1 MKFWEGVSTL
11 VGMII
16 GAGVLGLP
24 FVIAQVGVLPGIIL
38 LVVVG
43 VAALVLNLMFAE
55 VVLRTKGK
63 HQVAGYAKKYLGN
76 KVKILE
82 ILSMVI
88 NGYGILL
95 AYVIG
100 SGIALSAMFGGS
112 PFIFGLIFL
121 AVMGYILFFGLKIVK
136 VFELWM
142 VFIFIVVMA
151 IILVIS
157 GYSVDYSNFYHTDI
171 SKTFLAYGVI
181 LFAFSGAA
189 AVVPLRE
196 VLRKS
201 EKKIKK
207 AIIIASIVP
216 IVLYI
221 LFSVAVVGVTG
232 LETSDVA
239 TVGLGQKIGTYMIL
253 FGNLFAI
260 FAMATS
266 FLSKGVILKE
276 LFMFDFKLSRI
287 NSWLLILLP
296 PLILFIFGL
305 HNFIATLGLVGGL
318 SMGVSGSIMVLLFWK
333 SKKMGDRNPEFSLP
347 NFRGVGVVLM
357 GMFILGL
364 VYSVWEVFMSH

>member
-1 MKFWEGVSTL
+1 MKFWEAVSTL

-24 FVIAQVGVLPGIIL
+24 FVIAQVGIVPGLVLL
-38 LVVVG
+38 LVVG
-43 VAALVLNLMFAE
+43 LASLLLNLMFTE
-55 VVLRTKGK
+55 VVLRTKQR

-76 KVKILE
+76 KVKYLE
-82 ILSMVI
+82 IASMVV

-95 AYVIG
+95 AYIIG
-100 SGIALSAMFGGS
+100 SGVALSAMFGGS
-112 PFIFGLIFL
+112 AFVYGLIFF

-151 IILVIS
+151 IILGIS
-157 GYSVDYSNFYHTDI
+157 GYNVNYSNFAHIDI
-171 SKTFLAYGVI
+171 SKTFLAYGVV

-207 AIIIASIVP
+207 AVIIASIAP
-216 IVLYI
+216 IILYA
-221 LFSVAVVGVTG
+221 LFCLAVVGVTG
-232 LETSDVA
+232 LTTTEVA

-276 LFMFDFKLSRI
+276 LFMFDFKLSRL
-287 NSWLLILLP
+287 NSWLLILIP
-296 PLILFIFGL
+296 PLLLFIFGL
-305 HNFIATLGLVGGL
+305 HNFIATLGIVGGL
-318 SMGVSGSIMVLLFWK
+318 SMGISGSIMVVLFWK
-333 SKKMGDRNPEFSLP
+333 AKKMGDRKPEFSLP
-347 NFRGVGVVLM
+347 KFKVAGGALLGV
-357 GMFILGL
+357 FILGL
-364 VYSVWEVFMSH
+364 IYTVWNMISG

>member
-1 MKFWEGVSTL
+1 MATVL
-11 VGMII
+11 II
-16 GAGVLGLP
+16 QT
-24 FVIAQVGVLPGIIL
+24 FIIL
-38 LVVVG
+38 IL
-43 VAALVLNLMFAE
+43 A
-55 VVLRTKGK
+55 K
-63 HQVAGYAKKYLGN
+63 H
-76 KVKILE
+76 
-82 ILSMVI
+82 
-88 NGYGILL
+88 
-95 AYVIG
+95 
-100 SGIALSAMFGGS
+100 
-112 PFIFGLIFL
+112 
-121 AVMGYILFFGLKIVK
+121 
-136 VFELWM
+136 
-142 VFIFIVVMA
+142 
-151 IILVIS
+151 
-157 GYSVDYSNFYHTDI
+157 
-171 SKTFLAYGVI
+171 
-181 LFAFSGAA
+181 FSGAA